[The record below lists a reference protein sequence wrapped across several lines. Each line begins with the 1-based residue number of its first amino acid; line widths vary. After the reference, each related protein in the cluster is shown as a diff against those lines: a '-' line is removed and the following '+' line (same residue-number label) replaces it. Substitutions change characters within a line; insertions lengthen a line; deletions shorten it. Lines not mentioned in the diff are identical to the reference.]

1 MDIATP
7 AGMLIGA
14 FLLIVSIILGGGMSG
29 MVGFINIPSI
39 MIVIGGTISATLV
52 RYPLQVVAGLVPLS
66 MKTIFVKLS
75 SPQAEMER
83 LIEYAKLAR
92 REGLLALESKVGDIK
107 DAFLAKSIQLLV
119 DGTDADGLR
128 AILEKEIDVVRGRHS
143 IGKGV
148 LESMGTVAPAF
159 GMMGTLI
166 GLVLMLRELDDP
178 SKIGVGMATA
188 LITTFYGVLLANLIF
203 LPMSGKLEIRSK
215 EETLLKELIVEG
227 VVSIQSGDN
236 PSIVEEKLK
245 GFLAPS
251 ERKVK
256 KIDALKDQIRSAG
269 AA

>member
-1 MDIATP
+1 M
-7 AGMLIGA
+7 
-14 FLLIVSIILGGGMSG
+14 
-29 MVGFINIPSI
+29 
-39 MIVIGGTISATLV
+39 TLKMPFFQNL
-52 RYPLQVVAGLVPLS
+52 YSCWL
-66 MKTIFVKLS
+66 
-75 SPQAEMER
+75 ME
-83 LIEYAKLAR
+83 
-92 REGLLALESKVGDIK
+92 
-107 DAFLAKSIQLLV
+107 
-119 DGTDADGLR
+119 TDADGLR
-128 AILEKEIDVVRGRHS
+128 AILEKEIDNVRGRHS

-203 LPMSGKLEIRSK
+203 LPMSGKLDIRSK

-245 GFLAPS
+245 GFLSPS
-251 ERKVK
+251 QRKEK
-256 KIDALKDQIRSAG
+256 KMEVLKDQIRNAG
-269 AA
+269 SIIIWKKRKKGILMSGRWLMAI

>member
-7 AGMLIGA
+7 AGLLIG
-14 FLLIVSIILGGGMSG
+14 FVLLIISVIMGGGVSG
-29 MVGFINIPSI
+29 IAAFINIPSM
-39 MIVIGGTISATLV
+39 MIVIGGTICATLV
-52 RYPLQVVAGLVPLS
+52 RYPLQRVTGVISLI

-75 SPQAEMER
+75 SPQVEMQN
-83 LIEYAKLAR
+83 LIEYAKIAR
-92 REGLLALESKVGDIK
+92 REGLLALENKIVDIK
-107 DAFLAKSIQLLV
+107 DTFLSKSIQLLV
-119 DGTDADGLR
+119 DGTDSDGLR
-128 AILEKEIDVVRGRHS
+128 SILEKEIENVRGRHS

-203 LPMSGKLEIRSK
+203 LPMSGKLDVRSK
-215 EETLLKELIVEG
+215 EETLLKELILEG

-245 GFLAPS
+245 GFLSPS
-251 ERKVK
+251 QRKVK
-256 KIDALKDQIRSAG
+256 SIENLKETIRATK
-269 AA
+269 

>member
-7 AGMLIGA
+7 AGLLIG
-14 FLLIVSIILGGGMSG
+14 FVLLIISVIMGGGVSG
-29 MVGFINIPSI
+29 IAAFINIPSM
-39 MIVIGGTISATLV
+39 MIVIGGTICATLV
-52 RYPLQVVAGLVPLS
+52 RYPLQRVTGVISLI

-75 SPQAEMER
+75 SPQVEMQN
-83 LIEYAKLAR
+83 LIEYAKIAR
-92 REGLLALESKVGDIK
+92 REGLLALENKIVDIK
-107 DAFLAKSIQLLV
+107 DTFLSKSIQLLV
-119 DGTDADGLR
+119 DGTDSDGLR
-128 AILEKEIDVVRGRHS
+128 SILEKEIENVRGRHS

-203 LPMSGKLEIRSK
+203 LPMSGKLDVRSK
-215 EETLLKELIVEG
+215 EETLLKELILEG

-245 GFLAPS
+245 GFLSPS
-251 ERKVK
+251 QRKG
-256 KIDALKDQIRSAG
+256 IGIW
-269 AA
+269 

>member
-7 AGMLIGA
+7 AGLLIG
-14 FLLIVSIILGGGMSG
+14 FVLLIISVIMGGGVSG
-29 MVGFINIPSI
+29 IAAFINIPSM
-39 MIVIGGTISATLV
+39 MIVIGGTICATLV
-52 RYPLQVVAGLVPLS
+52 RYPLQRVTGVIGLI

-75 SPQAEMER
+75 SPQAEMQN
-83 LIEYAKLAR
+83 LIEYAKIAR
-92 REGLLALESKVGDIK
+92 REGLLALENKIVDIK
-107 DAFLAKSIQLLV
+107 DTFLSKSIQLLV
-119 DGTDADGLR
+119 DGTDSDGLR
-128 AILEKEIDVVRGRHS
+128 SILEKEIENVRGRHS

-203 LPMSGKLEIRSK
+203 LPMSGKLDVRSK
-215 EETLLKELIVEG
+215 EETLLKELILEG

-245 GFLAPS
+245 GFLSPS
-251 ERKVK
+251 QRKVK
-256 KIDALKDQIRSAG
+256 SIESLKDTIRATK
-269 AA
+269 

>member
-1 MDIATP
+1 
-7 AGMLIGA
+7 
-14 FLLIVSIILGGGMSG
+14 
-29 MVGFINIPSI
+29 MVAFINIPSV

-52 RYPLQVVAGLVPLS
+52 RYPLQVVTGLMGLV

-75 SPQAEMER
+75 SPQVEMQR

-92 REGLLALESKVGDIK
+92 REGLLALESKVTDIK
-107 DAFLAKSIQLLV
+107 DAFLSKSIQLLV

-128 AILEKEIDVVRGRHS
+128 TILEKDIDNVRGRHS
-143 IGKGV
+143 KGKGV
-148 LESMGTVAPAF
+148 LESMGVVAPAF

-188 LITTFYGVLLANLIF
+188 LLTTLYGVIVANLVF
-203 LPMSGKLEIRSK
+203 LPMSGKLDVRSK

-227 VVSIQSGDN
+227 VVAIQSGDN

-245 GFLAPS
+245 GFISPS
-251 ERKVK
+251 QRKEK
-256 KIDALKDQIRSAG
+256 KMEALKDQIKSAG
-269 AA
+269 ES

>member
-7 AGMLIGA
+7 AGLLIG
-14 FLLIVSIILGGGMSG
+14 FVLLIISVIMGGGVSG
-29 MVGFINIPSI
+29 IAAFINIPSM
-39 MIVIGGTISATLV
+39 MIVIGGTICATLV
-52 RYPLQVVAGLVPLS
+52 RYPLQRVTGVISLI

-75 SPQAEMER
+75 SPQVEMQN
-83 LIEYAKLAR
+83 LIEYAKIAR
-92 REGLLALESKVGDIK
+92 REGLLALENKIVDIK
-107 DAFLAKSIQLLV
+107 DTFLSKSIQLLV
-119 DGTDADGLR
+119 DGTDSDGLR
-128 AILEKEIDVVRGRHS
+128 SILEKEIENVRGRHS

-203 LPMSGKLEIRSK
+203 LPMSGKLDVRSK
-215 EETLLKELIVEG
+215 EETLLKELILEG

-245 GFLAPS
+245 GFLSPS
-251 ERKVK
+251 QRKVK
-256 KIDALKDQIRSAG
+256 GMANLKETIRATK
-269 AA
+269 